1 MITVPTAK
9 QQRQIKELR
18 TIPGIG
24 KSLALDLWNI
34 GIRKVD
40 DLKNK
45 NPNTL
50 YRKLNRQTG
59 TAQDPCVL
67 YTFRCAIYFASERIH
82 DADKLKWWYCK
93 NNEYNEQ

>member
-1 MITVPTAK
+1 MTAPTIK
-9 QQRQIKELR
+9 QQQLKELR

-59 TAQDPCVL
+59 TTQDPCVL
-67 YTFRCAIYFASERIH
+67 YTFRCAVYFTSEQIH
-82 DADKLKWWYCK
+82 DADKLKWWYWK
-93 NNEYNEQ
+93 DHEYNE